1 MILHRFFRA
10 SAAALALALLLPM
23 PARST
28 SSAPKAATKAPAPA
42 AGASGAR
49 KVVINKTRLADKQ
62 VAALEQ
68 SFHVRVL
75 DGAYWYDKEC
85 GAWGLEGGPT
95 QGFVPAG
102 LKVGGAMRADASGAG
117 RTGVFVNGREL
128 HPICVGVPAEA
139 SAGCSTN
146 SAFPPR
152 GEPPHS
158 DRAVRGSRVPRT
170 SAGACQGGGG
180 RPGGWCGSALV
191 GLVPGSAFSAR
202 RARNGPT
209 RSPSWASCR
218 NRLSELTVYRVRR
231 PVRVRV
237 R

>member
-1 MILHRFFRA
+1 MNLRRFFRA
-10 SAAALALALLLPM
+10 SVAALALALLLPL
-23 PARST
+23 PARSA
-28 SSAPKAATKAPAPA
+28 SSAPKAATKAPAPV

-102 LKVGGAMRADASGAG
+102 LKVGGAMRVDASGAG

-128 HPICVGVPAEA
+128 HPTDVANLQQITAVIPGRYWVNALGFCGHEGNPIPIMNLAVLAQAARAKSGGSYHSRSDITGIGSGGDGKTSYVMGKDW
-139 SAGCSTN
+139 SVII
-146 SAFPPR
+146 
-152 GEPPHS
+152 GE
-158 DRAVRGSRVPRT
+158 
-170 SAGACQGGGG
+170 
-180 RPGGWCGSALV
+180 
-191 GLVPGSAFSAR
+191 
-202 RARNGPT
+202 
-209 RSPSWASCR
+209 
-218 NRLSELTVYRVRR
+218 
-231 PVRVRV
+231 
-237 R
+237 